1 MFLFIQVRDL
11 ENMFASQIMSLALQ
25 LIDRY
30 THDTHEGG
38 KLSDDARSLLGDKDM
53 LMNSL
58 QVSHDSHTTKIDAS
72 EDKLLSQ
79 EIRNSNN
86 LLAHNKLWETKR
98 SRNRVAEIV
107 HYIERNM
114 MDLDEAGAEDDNVDH
129 YR

>member
-1 MFLFIQVRDL
+1 MFS
-11 ENMFASQIMSLALQ
+11 SQIMSSALQ
-25 LIDRY
+25 LIDRFAN
-30 THDTHEGG
+30 DTHEGG

-58 QVSHDSHTTKIDAS
+58 QASHDSHTAKIDAS
-72 EDKLLSQ
+72 EDRLLSQ
-79 EIRNSNN
+79 EAKNSKN
-86 LLAHNKLWETKR
+86 LLEHNTLWETKR

-114 MDLDEAGAEDDNVDH
+114 MDLDEAGAEDDNADH